1 MSVDSNGN
9 QVAFEINSA
18 RDDRWAIPTGK
29 KASPSKNVA
38 QDDAMQ
44 RDRDPK
50 PRQRNNNAIRPT
62 PCDPG
67 DRAPTR
73 RSPRSPA
80 ALPGKPDVRLPS
92 PPAFD
97 REAPNANAILQGM
110 RQTHPPHEASP
121 DATPSDS
128 LRPLR
133 QNLAHGNERPAGAL
147 AIPAAAGTKG
157 SHFGFGHSS
166 ASSLSLL
173 LLAGEDEYKTRG
185 LRAIHTTRS
194 GTLPPRVILIA

>member
-9 QVAFEINSA
+9 QVAFEISSA

-73 RSPRSPA
+73 RSPRSPV

-97 REAPNANAILQGM
+97 REAPNANASLQGI
-110 RQTHPPHEASP
+110 RQDHAPHEAES
-121 DATPSDS
+121 DAGPSES
-128 LRPLR
+128 LRS
-133 QNLAHGNERPAGAL
+133 AHQKSAHESERPAKAL
-147 AIPAAAGTKG
+147 ATPATGGTKRF
-157 SHFGFGHSS
+157 HFGFGHSS
-166 ASSLSLL
+166 ASSLSCL
-173 LLAGEDEYKTRG
+173 E
-185 LRAIHTTRS
+185 ITT
-194 GTLPPRVILIA
+194 IATKAKHLHEER